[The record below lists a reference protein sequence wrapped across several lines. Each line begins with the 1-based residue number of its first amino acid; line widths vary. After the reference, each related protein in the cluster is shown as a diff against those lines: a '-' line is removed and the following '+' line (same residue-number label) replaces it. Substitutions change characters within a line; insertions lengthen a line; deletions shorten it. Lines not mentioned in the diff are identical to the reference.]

1 MSKVSYSSTSTVMD
15 GDLNQNLSMANIDD
29 RARSIT
35 GSTTSYLVRAGD
47 YFREDLESRNIIKLL
62 PGIHQGFSLTKPFTQ
77 VGAEPGAIVNRLAS
91 VQADAVID
99 GVYFRQ
105 DEDPNNVDHLVRV
118 SGNSSVLFTNCVF
131 QRKYAAPSEVDPALP
146 APPATTKCFV
156 LVEASSRAIFTGC
169 VFRSD
174 FSTGAMNGTGT
185 VVQSLAP
192 AAGSVFVGAGCNFTT
207 HSHGTTVTVY
217 AAEIT

>member
-1 MSKVSYSSTSTVMD
+1 
-15 GDLNQNLSMANIDD
+15 MANIDD

-91 VQADAVID
+91 AQADAVID

-131 QRKYAAPSEVDPALP
+131 QRKISAELRLQQSVLFWLRLVHGLSLLAASFVRTSLP
-146 APPATTKCFV
+146 
-156 LVEASSRAIFTGC
+156 E
-169 VFRSD
+169 
-174 FSTGAMNGTGT
+174 
-185 VVQSLAP
+185 Q
-192 AAGSVFVGAGCNFTT
+192 
-207 HSHGTTVTVY
+207 
-217 AAEIT
+217 

>member
-62 PGIHQGFSLTKPFTQ
+62 PDIC
-77 VGAEPGAIVNRLAS
+77 R
-91 VQADAVID
+91 
-99 GVYFRQ
+99 
-105 DEDPNNVDHLVRV
+105 
-118 SGNSSVLFTNCVF
+118 
-131 QRKYAAPSEVDPALP
+131 APA
-146 APPATTKCFV
+146 TKCFV